1 MPYLVHKEMS
11 ETRVCHAVRR
21 LENNSLDQRL
31 TRQNPGACRQMFPLG
46 ASAGARQALLRRI
59 RRGSQVV
66 SPANKSEFL

>member
-1 MPYLVHKEMS
+1 MPYLVHKEMFQ
-11 ETRVCHAVRR
+11 TRVCHAVRR

-46 ASAGARQALLRRI
+46 ASAGARQALLRI